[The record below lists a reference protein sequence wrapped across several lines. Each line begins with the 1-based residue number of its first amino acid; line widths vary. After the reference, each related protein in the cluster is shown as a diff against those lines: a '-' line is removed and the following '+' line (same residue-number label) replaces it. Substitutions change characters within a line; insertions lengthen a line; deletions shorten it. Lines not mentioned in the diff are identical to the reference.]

1 MRIGGI
7 PKLFSILI
15 EYQIWI
21 ARCREPNAM
30 PKLIFKLAG
39 CPTRI
44 AEGNKALIW
53 TFIVAYVP

>member
-21 ARCREPNAM
+21 ARCREPNAVL
-30 PKLIFKLAG
+30 KLIFKLAG
-39 CPTRI
+39 CPTRV
-44 AEGNKALIW
+44 AEGNKALPR
-53 TFIVAYVP
+53 TFVVAYVP

>member
-7 PKLFSILI
+7 PKFFSILI

-21 ARCREPNAM
+21 ARCREPNAT

-44 AEGNKALIW
+44 AEGNKALAW
-53 TFIVAYVP
+53 TFIVAHVP